1 MARIIFAGY
10 LVRYPL
16 GGYAWQMAHYL
27 LGFRSLGH
35 DVWFYEDT
43 GELNC
48 DFAYNPLTNE
58 FAPAYE
64 YGITATTNFFR
75 KIGFEDRW
83 VFFDIAR
90 GLKHGPGAHRIETLL
105 READLLVSF
114 GPVNRIPVELFR
126 DRPAIFI
133 DSDPIYL
140 QLKLAN
146 EDRSLAAIL
155 DAHTHHFTFGENI
168 GKTGSRLPTGGYTW
182 QPTRQPVATELWENA
197 GPPGLAYT
205 TVGTWDSKGR
215 DVEYQG
221 ETFTWRKRTE
231 WCRFL
236 DLPDRTAKTFE
247 LAMDVDSV
255 PGDVELL
262 TAKGW
267 HVIDPIQ
274 ISIDPWRYRDYLRGS
289 RAEFTIAKDMNVR
302 LRSGWFS
309 DRSAC
314 YLAAGKPVV
323 TQDTAFGNILPIGR
337 GLFAFQSMEDI
348 LMAIDTIESDYE
360 QHSRAAREIAEEY
373 FAAENVLRGLIE
385 RVGL

>member
-90 GLKHGPGAHRIETLL
+90 GLKHGPGAHRIQTLL

-114 GPVNRIPVELFR
+114 GPVNRIPVELFH

-168 GKTGSRLPTGGYTW
+168 GNAGSRLPTGGYTW
-182 QPTRQPVATELWENA
+182 QPTRQPIATELWENA

-236 DLPDRTAKTFE
+236 DLPNRTARTFE

-262 TAKGW
+262 TANGW

-323 TQDTAFGNILPIGR
+323 TQDTAVGNILPIGR
-337 GLFAFQSMEDI
+337 GLFVFQSMEDI

-360 QHSRAAREIAEEY
+360 QHSRAARDIAEEY